1 MRWPSAIPAGTST
14 VSLRFPARR
23 PRPRHSPQG
32 CLAVRPS
39 PWQVSQTTV
48 RIIWPKGVRVTACSW
63 PAPPQRAHVS
73 IGVPGSA
80 PLPWQCSQRS
90 TAS

>member
-1 MRWPSAIPAGTST
+1 MPAGTST
-14 VSLRFPARR
+14 PTVRVAITMPL
-23 PRPRHSPQG
+23 PRQSAHG
-32 CLAVRPS
+32 WVAMRPS
-39 PWQVSQTTV
+39 PPHASQATV
-48 RIIWPKGVRVTACSW
+48 RMTWPKGVRATAW
-63 PAPPQRAHVS
+63 RRPAPPQRSQVS

>member
-1 MRWPSAIPAGTST
+1 MST
-14 VSLRFPARR
+14 ETFLRSTLR
-23 PRPRHSPQG
+23 PRPRHSWHG
-32 CLAVRPS
+32 FLATRPS
-39 PWQVSQTTV
+39 PPQTSQAAARTT
-48 RIIWPKGVRVTACSW
+48 WPNGVRETARSW
-63 PAPPQRAHVS
+63 PVPPHLAQVS